1 MLRRNQCLF
10 CSSRAQGF
18 GSTNAGVCTT
28 DIVYV
33 HDLRLLLGE
42 FSVVHTSVCGD
53 AELDNAAGKKASR
66 HASDGS
72 ARLYESEEAI
82 HKEEENGTQEFAS
95 LRPSH
100 MPNGKREVNQVQV
113 MHAVEH
119 IEEALP
125 HQWDGGDPHHRTRQ
139 HRYHSRQVRNS
150 IVFPFT
156 QLPHATHE
164 RSNHNMIIASYSTTV
179 LILPPCLSVL
189 ILPPGLK
196 AKRDPGESPEIHQLQ
211 TFLKLLTDGL

>member
-1 MLRRNQCLF
+1 MISGSWCSAEISVNSAAVVHRTLDPQMLECVLQI
-10 CSSRAQGF
+10 S
-18 GSTNAGVCTT
+18 CTCN
-28 DIVYV
+28 
-33 HDLRLLLGE
+33 DLRLLLGE

-82 HKEEENGTQEFAS
+82 HEEEENGTQEFAS

-100 MPNGKREVNQVQV
+100 MPNGKREVDQVQV

-125 HQWDGGDPHHRTRQ
+125 HQWDGCDPHHRTRQ
-139 HRYHSRQVRNS
+139 HRDHSRQVRNS
-150 IVFPFT
+150 IVFPLT

-179 LILPPCLSVL
+179 LILPR
-189 ILPPGLK
+189 GLK
-196 AKRDPGESPEIHQLQ
+196 ARRDLGESPEIHRLQ
-211 TFLKLLTDGL
+211 TDGH

>member
-1 MLRRNQCLF
+1 M
-10 CSSRAQGF
+10 
-18 GSTNAGVCTT
+18 
-28 DIVYV
+28 YV

-42 FSVVHTSVCGD
+42 ISVVHTSVCGD
-53 AELDNAAGKKASR
+53 AELHNAAGKKASR

-100 MPNGKREVNQVQV
+100 MPNGKREVDQVQV

-125 HQWDGGDPHHRTRQ
+125 HQWDGCDPHHRTRQ

-150 IVFPFT
+150 VVFPFT
-156 QLPHATHE
+156 QLHTRNARKKQSQHDHRQLQYYCLDTSA
-164 RSNHNMIIASYSTTV
+164 RS
-179 LILPPCLSVL
+179 
-189 ILPPGLK
+189 K
-196 AKRDPGESPEIHQLQ
+196 ARRDPGESPEIHRLQ
-211 TFLKLLTDGL
+211 TFLKLLTDGR

>member
-1 MLRRNQCLF
+1 MQSDSTTWSLTAGAPQKSVSILQQSCT
-10 CSSRAQGF
+10 
-18 GSTNAGVCTT
+18 GSTNAGVWTT
-28 DIVYV
+28 DIMYV
-33 HDLRLLLGE
+33 HDLHLLLGE

-53 AELDNAAGKKASR
+53 AELDNAAGKKTSR

-72 ARLYESEEAI
+72 ARLYESEEAV

-100 MPNGKREVNQVQV
+100 MPNGKREVDQVQV
-113 MHAVEH
+113 MHAIEH

-125 HQWDGGDPHHRTRQ
+125 HQWDGCDPHHRTRQ

-150 IVFPFT
+150 VVFPFT

-179 LILPPCLSVL
+179 
-189 ILPPGLK
+189 
-196 AKRDPGESPEIHQLQ
+196 
-211 TFLKLLTDGL
+211 

>member
-1 MLRRNQCLF
+1 MSILQQSCTGLWIHKCWSVYYRYHV
-10 CSSRAQGF
+10 RAMIY
-18 GSTNAGVCTT
+18 ACCM
-28 DIVYV
+28 
-33 HDLRLLLGE
+33 LGE

-53 AELDNAAGKKASR
+53 TELDNAAGKKTSR

-100 MPNGKREVNQVQV
+100 MPNGKREVDQVQV

-125 HQWDGGDPHHRTRQ
+125 HQWDGCDPHHRTRQ

-150 IVFPFT
+150 VVFPFT

-179 LILPPCLSVL
+179 LILPPCLS
-189 ILPPGLK
+189 
-196 AKRDPGESPEIHQLQ
+196 
-211 TFLKLLTDGL
+211 

>member
-1 MLRRNQCLF
+1 MPEACTSQGHRRCSPLALFKTLPSCWFINAERLWVHDLWQLVLRRNQCRF
-10 CSSRAQGF
+10 CSSRAQDF
-18 GSTNAGVCTT
+18 GSTNAGLCTT
-28 DIVYV
+28 DIMYV
-33 HDLRLLLGE
+33 HALRLLLLGE

-100 MPNGKREVNQVQV
+100 MPNGEREVDQVQV

-125 HQWDGGDPHHRTRQ
+125 HQWDGCDPHHRTRQ

-156 QLPHATHE
+156 QLPHATARKKQSQHDH
-164 RSNHNMIIASYSTTV
+164 R
-179 LILPPCLSVL
+179 
-189 ILPPGLK
+189 
-196 AKRDPGESPEIHQLQ
+196 QL
-211 TFLKLLTDGL
+211 